1 MAANLTDRALRALK
15 PKADGSQRE
24 LFDGD
29 ARGLSARCS
38 TSGGVTWCFSYT
50 SPVTRKRRRLTIG
63 SYPAWTLADARA
75 RARDLRRTVEAGGDP
90 IDDAKAKA
98 RRMTVAQ
105 LVERYLA
112 AIETTHRDHKR
123 VRRSIERDVLPVLG
137 DRPAE
142 DVKRRDIISILDT
155 IVRRGAPVHANRV
168 RSMLSA
174 MWSWAISEDLV
185 DVEVNPASN
194 IKNRIEERAGTR
206 WLTADEIK
214 CLGPHLERL
223 PEAKRDALK
232 LILLTGQ
239 RPGEVVGMRAR
250 EIDLAK
256 SLWVIPA
263 ERSKNKREHEVP
275 LVGEAR
281 DIVDRLMSNTRK
293 EEQQRHD
300 ERLLL
305 VRQRGTRRLRV
316 NNLNWSLRSALS
328 AAGIEKAKPHD
339 LRRTA
344 LTHLA
349 RLRFDPL
356 IIGHVANHVS
366 ITKNTVTTAVY
377 VRHDYL
383 VEKRQALS
391 AWSREL
397 SFLLRGEEPPK
408 DNVVTLRA

>member
-24 LFDGD
+24 LFDGA

-50 SPVTRKRRRLTIG
+50 SAVARKRRRLTIG

-105 LVERYLA
+105 LVGRYLA

-123 VRRSIERDVLPVLG
+123 VRRSIERDVLPILG

-142 DVKRRDIISILDT
+142 DIKRRDIISILDT

-185 DVEVNPASN
+185 DIEVNPGSN

-206 WLTADEIK
+206 WLSTAEIQS
-214 CLGPHLERL
+214 LAPHLDAL
-223 PEAKRDALK
+223 PLAKRDALK
-232 LILLTGQ
+232 LILFTGQ
-239 RPGEVVGMRAR
+239 RPGEVAGIRAS
-250 EIDLAK
+250 EVDLDK
-256 SLWVIPA
+256 GVWTIPA
-263 ERSKNKREHEVP
+263 ERSKNRREHAVP

-281 DIVDRLMSNTRK
+281 AIVVHLIENARK
-293 EEQQRHD
+293 DELSRHD
-300 ERLLL
+300 DRLLL
-305 VRQRGTRRLRV
+305 VRARGVRPLQV
-316 NNLNWSLRSALS
+316 NNLNWALRSALQ
-328 AAGIEKAKPHD
+328 AAGIAAAKPHD

-344 LTHLA
+344 LSHLG
-349 RLRFDPL
+349 RLGISPI

-366 ITKNTVTTAVY
+366 VTKNTVTSAVY
-377 VRHDYL
+377 IRHDYL
-383 VEKRQALS
+383 AEKRHALS
-391 AWSREL
+391 AWDNEL
-397 SFLLRGEEPPK
+397 NHLLRGDDNR
-408 DNVVTLRA
+408 DNVVVLRG